1 MTAAH
6 MGDRLPLTYTEAVVA
21 IAGRDPALAAILI
34 HHHDCIE
41 SVKTDSMQNGEQIE
55 AARRDIRATF
65 VAAIGTLVGGLS
77 FVVWQVITHPHG
89 FAS

>member
-1 MTAAH
+1 MTAI

-41 SVKTDSMQNGEQIE
+41 AVKVDGTHRGLQIE
-55 AARRDIRATF
+55 GARKDIRATF
-65 VAAIGTLVGGLS
+65 VTTLGMLVTGFC
-77 FVVWQVITHPHG
+77 FVVWFVITHPHG
-89 FAS
+89 FVQ